1 LRRPFPK
8 GKTANGANIAATML
22 LLSSEILSAAILFR
36 YGSDALS
43 KRLPDHAKKHIFMSS
58 GLCDPIVSLD
68 EAGRLLVYLKLQAL
82 KFHSVGNRVIMS

>member
-43 KRLPDHAKKHIFMSS
+43 KRLPDHAKKHIFMF
-58 GLCDPIVSLD
+58 LLD
-68 EAGRLLVYLKLQAL
+68 YAIQYFRWMRQGG
-82 KFHSVGNRVIMS
+82 FWFI